1 MGKNPKHTHKAFL
14 KKAFIV
20 ITSQS
25 DLMFLSNSP
34 QSIKGN
40 HSTARKVLYNN
51 LLLWALLTSY
61 YPSSLPIPVLECHHG
76 VDCARLASAHPL
88 YADVHINRLW
98 QNWKKTIKIVIIWV
112 GRKYHC
118 RKPQSERWA
127 CEDRRE
133 MYLMLKTY
141 RRPYLIS
148 VRIPG
153 DGEMIVEVG

>member
-98 QNWKKTIKIVIIWV
+98 QN
-112 GRKYHC
+112 
-118 RKPQSERWA
+118 
-127 CEDRRE
+127 
-133 MYLMLKTY
+133 
-141 RRPYLIS
+141 
-148 VRIPG
+148 
-153 DGEMIVEVG
+153 